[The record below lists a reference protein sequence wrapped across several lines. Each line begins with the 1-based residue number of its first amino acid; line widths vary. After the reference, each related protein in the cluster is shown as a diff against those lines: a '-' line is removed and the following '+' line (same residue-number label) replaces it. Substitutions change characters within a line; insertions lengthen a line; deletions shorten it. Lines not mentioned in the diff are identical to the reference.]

1 MLLEWHNRNDGWGLL
16 NIVICVVLFAI
27 LMGIALLFNSEGVAA
42 VMIIVWFV
50 LIGIVNFVINHYF
63 AYLVKAGHVA
73 VIAQTFKEG
82 RVPDNCVPAVGL
94 ERLRGIRLGSDA
106 GVDDQVCL
114 YRQLDDGEDD
124 ARLYAGSSIH
134 CYHL

>member
-1 MLLEWHNRNDGWGLL
+1 MLFELHILQQRSERLQECVRRCGDLRPELETPAEECGNDGIDG
-16 NIVICVVLFAI
+16 NRFDIGGYAG
-27 LMGIALLFNSEGVAA
+27 GIRPL
-42 VMIIVWFV
+42 W
-50 LIGIVNFVINHYF
+50 
-63 AYLVKAGHVA
+63 
-73 VIAQTFKEG
+73 
-82 RVPDNCVPAVGL
+82 RCVPTVGL
-94 ERLRGIRLGSDA
+94 ERLRGIRLGGDA